1 MHKLLLILSLLSFS
15 IGFSQ
20 DSKTTTAKYTAH
32 NKGKMYL
39 YWGGNRGSYTNSDI
53 HFKGANYDF
62 TLYDIAAVD
71 RPKGWHV
78 DYINPGR
85 MTIPQTNFRI
95 GYFLN
100 DHYNIS
106 IGVDH
111 MKYVMIQNQ
120 SARITGNYPNS
131 FNSTVISNGMVD
143 LTDESFLT
151 FEHTDGLNYVNSEFS
166 RVDDISKLF
175 KINDTD
181 KIQVSLTEGAGAGIL
196 YPKTNVAL
204 MGQERHD
211 DFNVAG
217 YGVSLKAGLNITFF
231 KHYFIQAEL
240 KGGYID
246 MQNIKTTFNNTD
258 SASQHFMFFERVIA
272 FGGIFQL

>member
-1 MHKLLLILSLLSFS
+1 MHKLLIPFCLLTFS

-20 DSKTTTAKYTAH
+20 DSKPISGKYTAH
-32 NKGKMYL
+32 NKGKMYF
-39 YWGGNRGSYTNSDI
+39 YWGGNRDSYTKSDI

-62 TLYDIAAVD
+62 TLYDVEAAD
-71 RPKGWHV
+71 KPKGWHI

-85 MTIPQTNFRI
+85 MTIPQTNFRL

-100 DHYNIS
+100 DHYNVS

-111 MKYVMIQNQ
+111 MKYVMVQNQ
-120 SARITGNYPNS
+120 SVKITGTYPNS
-131 FNSTVISNGMVD
+131 YNSTVINNGVVD

-151 FEHTDGLNYVNSEFS
+151 FEHTDGLNYINSEFS

-175 KINDTD
+175 RINDTD
-181 KIQVSLTEGAGAGIL
+181 KIQISLTEGFGAGIL
-196 YPKTNVAL
+196 YPKTNVML
-204 MGQERHD
+204 MKKERHD

-217 YGVSLKAGLNITFF
+217 YGMSAKAGINITFF
-231 KHYFIQAEL
+231 KHYFIQGEL
-240 KGGYID
+240 KGGYI
-246 MQNIKTTFNNTD
+246 NLPTIKTTFDNAD
-258 SASQHFMFFERVIA
+258 SASQHFMFFQRVIA

>member
-1 MHKLLLILSLLSFS
+1 MHKLLLTFSFLIS
-15 IGFSQ
+15 FIGFSQ
-20 DSKTTTAKYTAH
+20 DSKPTSGKYTAH
-32 NKGKMYL
+32 NKGKMYI
-39 YWGGNRGSYTNSDI
+39 YWGGNRDSYTNSDI
-53 HFKGANYDF
+53 RFKGANYDF
-62 TLYDIAAVD
+62 TLYDVAAVD
-71 RPKGWHV
+71 RPKGWHI
-78 DYINPGR
+78 DYINPAK

-95 GYFLN
+95 GYFIN

-111 MKYVMIQNQ
+111 MKYVMVQNQ
-120 SARITGNYPNS
+120 SARITGSYPNLY
-131 FNSTVISNGMVD
+131 NSTVINNGYVD

-181 KIQVSLTEGAGAGIL
+181 KIQISLTEGAGAGIL
-196 YPKTNVAL
+196 FPKTNVML

-211 DFNVAG
+211 DYNVAG
-217 YGVSLKAGLNITFF
+217 FGVSAKAGINITFF

-246 MQNIKTTFNNTD
+246 MQNIKTTFNNAD
-258 SASQHFMFFERVIA
+258 SASQHFMFFERIIA

>member
-1 MHKLLLILSLLSFS
+1 MHKLLLILSILSFS

>member
-1 MHKLLLILSLLSFS
+1 MYKLVLIISLFYFSFS
-15 IGFSQ
+15 FSQ
-20 DSKTTTAKYTAH
+20 DIKPTSAKYTAH
-32 NKGKMYL
+32 NQGKMYF

-53 HFKGANYDF
+53 RFKGANYDF
-62 TLYDIAAVD
+62 TIYDVKAVD
-71 RPKGWHV
+71 RPKGWHI
-78 DYINPGR
+78 DYINPGK
-85 MTIPQTNFRI
+85 MTIPQTNFRV
-95 GYFLN
+95 GYFIN

-111 MKYVMIQNQ
+111 MKYVMVQNQ
-120 SARITGNYPNS
+120 SVRISGTYPNS
-131 FNSTVISNGMVD
+131 YNSSVINNGFVD
-143 LTDESFLT
+143 LSDESFLT

-196 YPKTNVAL
+196 YPKTNVML

-211 DFNVAG
+211 NFNVAG
-217 YGVSLKAGLNITFF
+217 YGVSAKAGINITFF
-231 KHYFIQAEL
+231 KHYFIQGEL
-240 KGGYID
+240 KGGYIN
-246 MQNIKTTFNNTD
+246 MSNIKTTFNNSD

>member
-1 MHKLLLILSLLSFS
+1 MYKLILAIGLLCFS

-20 DSKTTTAKYTAH
+20 DIKPTSGKYTAH
-32 NKGKMYL
+32 NKGKMYF

-53 HFKGANYDF
+53 RFKGANYDF
-62 TLYDIAAVD
+62 TIYDVEAVD

-85 MTIPQTNFRI
+85 MTIPQTNFRV
-95 GYFLN
+95 GYFIN

-111 MKYVMIQNQ
+111 MKYVMVQNQ
-120 SARITGNYPNS
+120 SVRISGNYPNS
-131 FNSTVISNGMVD
+131 FNSTVINNGIVD

-166 RVDDISKLF
+166 RVDDITKLF
-175 KINDTD
+175 KIKDTD
-181 KIQVSLTEGAGAGIL
+181 KIQLSLTEGAGAGIL
-196 YPKTNVAL
+196 YPKTNVML

-217 YGVSLKAGLNITFF
+217 YGLSVKAGINITFF
-231 KHYFIQAEL
+231 KHYFIQGEL

-246 MQNIKTTFNNTD
+246 MSNIKTTFNNSD